1 MSDLLKELDHIWPV
15 EQRSQTVGN
24 RQRRLETVKVRDV
37 IFICDDPAEWT
48 VGDESAS
55 ALMIF
60 RSVAP
65 AGSMINNHKPC
76 REDLTYPKSS

>member
-1 MSDLLKELDHIWPV
+1 
-15 EQRSQTVGN
+15 
-24 RQRRLETVKVRDV
+24 
-37 IFICDDPAEWT
+37 
-48 VGDESAS
+48 
-55 ALMIF
+55 MIF